1 MNLKLFG
8 KNAIIYAIGSVG
20 LRAASFL
27 LIPLY
32 TYSLSMSDYGLLVT
46 LLLTIQVMIVF
57 MGLGTRTGFVRFA
70 AEYENKNLIGHLLG
84 SSVLINIVGG
94 LILTS
99 VSILFF
105 KPLFQSVLHTQRV
118 VEYIVLTCGAAM
130 SQCLCIHILAYYRA
144 RNEGLKFML
153 ASGSAPVLLILTN
166 LVFLLILHQG
176 VKGALM
182 AQIIT
187 YGCLWLLVSF
197 NVFSKIGIGISMQL
211 ILKLLRF
218 SLPLVFVMSGD
229 LITDASAMYFL
240 SYFGSLEDVAIYSLG
255 YKIAQIAIVVFIL
268 PFQLAYEPL
277 VYANINTPGI
287 RLNIAKLLTYLMIG
301 FAFVAFGIVFVSREL
316 LSIIAP
322 SEYFS
327 AYLVIFLI
335 LPGIAFRGVY
345 YIGESL
351 LYIEKKTYVTGTIVT
366 VFTILSVGLNYLLIP
381 LYGMYGVILVFNLT
395 VMCTAVLL
403 MVLGM
408 KTFPI
413 PLEGKRLVISGVL
426 LILFLLL
433 VFFLRET
440 HAHIFYSIIPLIA
453 CTSIVFLYFGHF
465 FDKTEKLA
473 IKDTLYRIR
482 RPVKP

>member
-8 KNAIIYAIGSVG
+8 KNAIIYVIGMVA
-20 LRAASFL
+20 LRTASFL

-32 TYSLSMSDYGLLVT
+32 THSLPIKEYGFLAT

-57 MGLGTRTGFVRFA
+57 MGLGTRTGFMRFA
-70 AEYENKNLIGHLLG
+70 AEYETKNLIGHLLG

-218 SLPLVFVMSGD
+218 SLPLVFVMSGG
-229 LITDASAMYFL
+229 LITDASAIYFL
-240 SYFGSLEDVAIYSLG
+240 GYFRSLEDVAIYSLG
-255 YKIAQIAIVVFIL
+255 YKMAQVSYIAFIA
-268 PFQLAYEPL
+268 PFQLAYEPF
-277 VYANINTPGI
+277 VFANINMPGI
-287 RLNIAKLLTYLMIG
+287 RLTIAKLLTYLMIG
-301 FAFVAFGIVFVSREL
+301 FAFVAFGIVFISREL

-322 SEYFS
+322 PEYFS

-351 LYIEKKTYVTGTIVT
+351 LYIKKKTYVTGTIIT

-381 LYGMYGVILVFNLT
+381 LYGIYGVILVFNFTLISIT
-395 VMCTAVLL
+395 LL
-403 MVLGM
+403 SLILGM

-433 VFFLRET
+433 VFLLRE
-440 HAHIFYSIIPLIA
+440 ARAYIFYSIIPLIA
-453 CTSIVFLYFGHF
+453 VTSIVFIYFSSF
-465 FDKTEKLA
+465 FDETEKLA
-473 IKDTLYRIR
+473 IRDILYRIR
-482 RPVKP
+482 RPVKS

>member
-8 KNAIIYAIGSVG
+8 KNAVIYVIGSIG

-32 TYSLSMSDYGLLVT
+32 TYSLSISDYGLLIT

-57 MGLGTRTGFVRFA
+57 MGLGTRTGFMRFA
-70 AEYENKNLIGHLLG
+70 AEYETKNLMGHLLG

-94 LILTS
+94 LILS
-99 VSILFF
+99 GVSILFLIPF
-105 KPLFQSVLHTQRV
+105 FQAVLHSGHV
-118 VEYIVLTCGAAM
+118 SEYIILTCGAAM

-144 RNEGLKFML
+144 KNEGLKFML
-153 ASGSAPVLLILTN
+153 ASGSAPVLLILMN

-187 YGCLWLLVSF
+187 YGGLWLLVSL
-197 NVFSKIGIGISMQL
+197 NVFSKIGVGISIQL
-211 ILKLLRF
+211 ISKLLRF

-229 LITDASAMYFL
+229 LITDASAMYLL

-255 YKIAQIAIVVFIL
+255 YKIAQIAIVAFIL
-268 PFQLAYEPL
+268 PFQLAYEPFI
-277 VYANINTPGI
+277 YANINTPGI
-287 RLNIAKLLTYLMIG
+287 RLTIAKLLTYLMVG
-301 FAFVAFGIVFVSREL
+301 FAFVALIIVFVSREL

-322 SEYFS
+322 PEYFS

-335 LPGIAFRGVY
+335 LPGIAFRGIY

-351 LYIEKKTYVTGTIVT
+351 LYIEKKTYVTGSIVT

-381 LYGMYGVILVFNLT
+381 LYGRYGVIVVFNLT
-395 VMCTAVLL
+395 LMCTAVLL
-403 MVLGM
+403 LILGM

-413 PLEGKRLVISGVL
+413 PLEGKRLVISGIL
-426 LILFLLL
+426 LVLFLLL
-433 VFFLRET
+433 VFLLRET
-440 HAHIFYSIIPLIA
+440 YAHIFYSIIPLIA
-453 CTSIVFLYFGHF
+453 CFSVVFLYFSSF
-465 FDKTEKLA
+465 FDKTEKFA
-473 IKDTLYRIR
+473 IREIIYRIR
-482 RPVKP
+482 GPVRP